1 MNQFLCGKLRE
12 YTFLKSRKPEAVGI
26 TLFRM
31 FRARVRTAA
40 WLSFMTMVSV
50 ASFTQESF
58 TSVQIR
64 PDRSVTFSF
73 RAVGAKQVMLSLEG
87 SGPAAMSRNSEGVW
101 SITTEPLVPDY
112 YGYSF
117 LVDQVP
123 ALDPEN
129 TVIKPNLIN
138 PENEFLLPASPPAAW
153 EVSEVPHGILHH
165 HFYKSAV
172 AGDQR
177 DYFVYTPPNYDPREK
192 TKYPVL
198 YLLHGYSD
206 DASGWWAV
214 GRANVIL
221 DNLIAQ
227 RKAKPMIVVMPLGY
241 GDMKM
246 IEHKWGAW
254 ADTGLRDRNFAKFR
268 EALLTEVLPQI
279 EKSYSVSRKAED
291 RAIAGLSMGGSETL
305 LTGLSNPDKFEWIGA
320 FSSGGLPEPFDKSFP
335 AVDANLNKQVKRIW
349 ISCGTEDRLIE
360 PNRRLFSWLKSK
372 NVNFTP
378 VETPGD
384 HTWMV
389 WRRNL
394 IDFASLIFQK

>member
-1 MNQFLCGKLRE
+1 MI
-12 YTFLKSRKPEAVGI
+12 GI
-26 TLFRM
+26 TLCRM
-31 FRARVRTAA
+31 FRARVITVAI
-40 WLSFMTMVSV
+40 LSVMATLSVVSR
-50 ASFTQESF
+50 AQESF
-58 TSVQIR
+58 TSVEIH
-64 PDRSVTFSF
+64 PDRSVTFRF
-73 RAVGAKQVMLSLEG
+73 RSVEAKQVILRLEG
-87 SGPAAMSRNSEGVW
+87 SESIPMIRNDQGVW
-101 SITTEPLVPDY
+101 SVTTKPLVPDY

-117 LVDQVP
+117 AVDQIP
-123 ALDPEN
+123 ALDPES
-129 TVIKPNLIN
+129 TVIKPNLIT
-138 PENEFLLPASPPAAW
+138 PENEFLLPGSPPSAW
-153 EVSEVPHGILHH
+153 EMADVPHGSVHH

-177 DYFVYTPPNYDPREK
+177 DYFVYTPPNYDPRGK

-206 DASGWWAV
+206 DASGWSAV
-214 GRANVIL
+214 GKANVIL

-227 RKAKPMIVVMPLGY
+227 EKAKPMIIVMPLGY

-246 IEHKWGAW
+246 IERKWGAW
-254 ADTGLRDRNFAKFR
+254 ADTDLRDRNFAKFR
-268 EALLTEVLPQI
+268 EALLTEVLPQV
-279 EKSYSVSRKAED
+279 EKSYAVSPKAED

-305 LTGLSNPDKFEWIGA
+305 LTGLNNPDRFAWLGA

-335 AVDANLNKQVKRIW
+335 TVDSSLNKKVKRIW

-360 PNRRLFSWLKSK
+360 NNRRLFSWLKAK

-378 VETPGD
+378 VETPGA